1 MFFSPSLALVFLTIV
16 AASPSSLVL
25 HEHRA
30 RVPPGFTN
38 KGRVFDG
45 HMLTLRF
52 ALASNNIAGLQDKL
66 LSISTPGSRDF
77 RQWLS
82 QDEVNV
88 KEFMAPSSDTIN
100 AFNTFASVNGLK
112 PSIISPNGDWLSV
125 TLPVSKAN
133 NLFGTAYTN
142 FTHADLPAP
151 IIRTL
156 SISLPAELAGH
167 VQVIHPSTAFT
178 APIARR
184 AQSPSMPKH
193 KRDATAPA
201 DCDTSDPTN
210 NITPAC
216 LQSLYNIPA
225 TPATHKNN
233 TLLVTGYVE
242 EWAEVDDLQAFLKQ
256 FRPDLPSNQ
265 TFVTSLLDGGSN
277 PQGPGIA
284 GPEADLDVQ
293 YAAGIASGVP
303 LQFLS
308 VGTFLSDFPASV
320 LDTTTFLAS
329 AAQLPTVVT
338 TSYGLNEEF
347 WGASLAT
354 DSIKSEFPVLPDR
367 KVCDAFAGISARGV
381 SFLFSSGDGGV
392 SGNHDDGVDCGLF
405 VAVFP
410 ASCPWVTTVGST
422 IGFNPEVAVNF
433 TGNVTIQFQFP
444 PHPNFVANSG
454 GFSSIFPT
462 PPYQTTAISNFLKT
476 LPPSFPGNGKF
487 NATNRAY
494 PDLSLQGWNF
504 LINVRGEVGQTAGT
518 SASTPSVAGMVAL
531 INDRLISEGKPVLGF
546 LNPFLYGNAGAFN
559 DVVKGHNSGF
569 RCPASSVAFD
579 AGPGWDPVS
588 GLGTPNFPDLLAA
601 ALA

>member
-1 MFFSPSLALVFLTIV
+1 MLSFRFLALAFSTVV

-30 RVPPGFTN
+30 RAPPGFAS
-38 KGRVFDG
+38 KGRVSDG

-52 ALASNNIAGLQDKL
+52 GLASNNIAGLQDKL

-88 KEFMAPSSDTIN
+88 KEFMAPSTETIN

-112 PSIISPNGDWLSV
+112 PSIISPNGDWVSV

-133 NLFGTAYTN
+133 NLFGAAYTN
-142 FTHADLPAP
+142 YTHPDLPAP
-151 IIRTL
+151 ITRTL

-167 VQVIHPSTAFT
+167 VEVIHPSTAFT
-178 APIARR
+178 APVARR
-184 AQSPSMPKH
+184 VPSRSVSKH
-193 KRDATAPA
+193 KRNAAAPA
-201 DCDTSDPTN
+201 DCDTSNPKN

-216 LQSLYNIPA
+216 LQSLYNIPT
-225 TPATHKNN
+225 TPATHMNN

-242 EWAEVDDLQAFLKQ
+242 EWAEVDDLQAFLAQ

-265 TFVTSLLDGGSN
+265 TFVTTLLDGGSN

-308 VGTFLSDFPASV
+308 VGTFESDFPTSV

-354 DSIKSEFPVLPDR
+354 

-405 VAVFP
+405 ITVFP

-433 TGNVTIQFQFP
+433 TG
-444 PHPNFVANSG
+444 G

-487 NATNRAY
+487 NSTNRAY
-494 PDLSLQGWNF
+494 PDLSLQGMNF
-504 LINVRGEVGQTAGT
+504 LISARGEVGQTAGT

-531 INDRLISEGKPVLGF
+531 MNDRLIAEGKPVLGF
-546 LNPFLYGNAGAFN
+546 LNPFLYGNEGAFN
-559 DVVKGHNSGF
+559 DVVEGHNSGF

-579 AGPGWDPVS
+579 AAPGWDPVS

>member
-1 MFFSPSLALVFLTIV
+1 MFFFRFLALAFSTVV
-16 AASPSSLVL
+16 AASSSSLVL

-30 RVPPGFTN
+30 RAPPGFTS
-38 KGRVFDG
+38 KGRVSDG

-52 ALASNNIAGLQDKL
+52 GLASHNIAGLQDKL

-82 QDEVNV
+82 QDEV
-88 KEFMAPSSDTIN
+88 KEFMAPSTDTIN

-133 NLFGTAYTN
+133 NLFGAAYTN
-142 FTHADLPAP
+142 FTHPDLPAP
-151 IIRTL
+151 IARTL

-184 AQSPSMPKH
+184 APSISRSFPKH

-201 DCDTSDPTN
+201 DCNTSDSKN

-216 LQSLYNIPA
+216 LQSLYNIPT

-242 EWAEVDDLQAFLKQ
+242 EWAELDDLQAFLAQ

-265 TFVTSLLDGGSN
+265 TFVTTLLDGGSN

-308 VGTFLSDFPASV
+308 VGTFESDFPTSV

-354 DSIKSEFPVLPDR
+354 SASFSSLSNDSIKSEFPVLFDR

-405 VAVFP
+405 ITVFP

-433 TGNVTIQFQFP
+433 TG
-444 PHPNFVANSG
+444 G

-476 LPPSFPGNGKF
+476 IPPSFPGNGKF

-504 LINVRGEVGQTAGT
+504 LINARGEVAQTAGT

-531 INDRLISEGKPVLGF
+531 MNDRLIGEGKPVLGF
-546 LNPFLYGNAGAFN
+546 LNPFLYANEGAFN
-559 DVVKGHNSGF
+559 DVVEGHNSGF

-579 AGPGWDPVS
+579 AAPGWDPVS

-601 ALA
+601 ALAPVV